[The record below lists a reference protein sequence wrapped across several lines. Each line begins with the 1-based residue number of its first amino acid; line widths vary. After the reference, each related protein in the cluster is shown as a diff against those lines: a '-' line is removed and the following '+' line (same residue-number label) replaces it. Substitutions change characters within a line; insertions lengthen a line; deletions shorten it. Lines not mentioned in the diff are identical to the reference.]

1 MLIGDLAQHSGFSR
15 DTIRYYEKRGLL
27 AHTDIARRANNDRDY
42 GPHALHRLEWIAT
55 LKRHGFSLK
64 EIAEL
69 LPRFDQVTSCE
80 AIPPI
85 LAGKLADIERQL
97 TELDGFRQRLRQALA
112 DCAGPE
118 CPGPARATS
127 QRAPGE
133 C

>member
-42 GPHALHRLEWIAT
+42 DPHALRRLEWIAT

-69 LPRFDQVTSCE
+69 LPRFEQAAACK
-80 AIPPI
+80 AIPWI
-85 LAGKLADIERQL
+85 LAGKLADIAGAIRE
-97 TELDGFRQRLRQALA
+97 QATQQ
-112 DCAGPE
+112 
-118 CPGPARATS
+118 PGSLLQTPS
-127 QRAPGE
+127 VSP
-133 C
+133 